1 MPKKVLQTQPKT
13 IYEKIY
19 DQHVVDSLE
28 GGFDLLFIDAQLGH
42 EVTSSQ
48 AFDELRKSKIQPSK
62 KNLLFTED
70 HNIPTT
76 KGRYKDIK
84 NKHSKNQVDT
94 LRKNMKDYGI
104 KFFPMEDKRQGIVHV
119 VGPEQGLP
127 LPGRTLICGDSHT
140 STHGAFG
147 CIAFGVGTSEVS
159 MALQTEVLCVK
170 KLKNMRVVIN
180 GKLKKYVTAKDVILY
195 IISQISASG
204 GSGYAIEFSGEV
216 FDNMSMEQRMTVANM
231 SIEADAKVGIFNVDQ
246 TTLDYI
252 KGKPMAPKGKKW
264 NEYEK
269 YARTLVSDS
278 DAHYD
283 KEHVFN
289 AADITPQVSWGTNA
303 GETCSV
309 NGEIPDNASEESLKY
324 IGLSKGTKITDI
336 QIDRVFIGS
345 CTNGRIEDFRS
356 AAQAV
361 IDSGLKKHSSVKS
374 VWVVPGSGIVKEQ
387 AEKEGLDKI
396 FIEAGFEWREP
407 GCSACLAMND
417 DKIPKGEHC
426 ASTSNRNFEN
436 RQGEGA
442 ITHLCS
448 PYMAV
453 LAAVNGHFVDPSR
466 KKLSEKPKFPKK
478 KDNMPIA
485 YFMEENI
492 NTDVIIP
499 QTCLSGTKKTG
510 LGVHLF
516 HNRRF
521 TEFIDLDIQPGKEKE
536 IKDFFLNQDE
546 FRNAQVLIV
555 GKNFGCGSSRQHA
568 PWSFYDYGF
577 RVIIAESFAK
587 IFYGNSF
594 NSGILLIEL
603 PKKDID
609 TLLSYYKKEKN
620 YRLNVDL
627 ENQNISIAGIKFSF
641 DIGARDKRKL
651 LEGLDEAV
659 LTLKESGDK
668 IKAYKENTI
677 RF

>member
-1 MPKKVLQTQPKT
+1 MPEKISKT
-13 IYEKIY
+13 IYDKVYGNHI
-19 DQHVVDSLE
+19 VDSQKDGL
-28 GGFDLLFIDAQLGH
+28 DLLYIDAQLGH
-42 EVTSSQ
+42 EVTSAV
-48 AFDELRKSKIQPSK
+48 AFDELRASGIQPSK

-76 KGRYKDIK
+76 KGLYKDIE

-94 LRKNMKDYGI
+94 LRKNVKDYGLN
-104 KFFPMEDKRQGIVHV
+104 FFPMGDPRQGIVHV
-119 VGPEQGLP
+119 VGPEQGLT
-127 LPGRTLICGDSHT
+127 LPGRTIICGDSHT

-159 MALQTEVLCVK
+159 IALQTNVLSVK

-180 GKLKKYVTAKDVILY
+180 GKLRKYVMAKDVILY

-216 FDNMSMEQRMTVANM
+216 FDNMSMEARMTVANM
-231 SIEADAKVGIFNVDQ
+231 SIEADAKVGIFGVDDK
-246 TTLDYI
+246 TFDYV
-252 KGKPMAPKGKKW
+252 KGKPLAPKGKEW
-264 NEYEK
+264 DIYEEQ
-269 YARTLVSDS
+269 ARRLVSDPDS
-278 DAHYD
+278 YYD
-283 KEHVFN
+283 KEHVFY
-289 AADITPQVSWGTNA
+289 ASDITPQVSWGTNA

-309 NGEIPDNASEESLKY
+309 NGKIPDDASEESLKY
-324 IGLSKGTKITDI
+324 IGLSKGTKIQDI
-336 QIDRVFIGS
+336 PITRVFIGS

-361 IDSGLKKHSSVKS
+361 IDSGLKKHSSVRS
-374 VWVVPGSGIVKEQ
+374 VWVVPGSGLVKAQ
-387 AEKEGLDKI
+387 AEKEGLDKV
-396 FIEAGFEWREP
+396 FVDAGFEWREP

-417 DKIPKGEHC
+417 DKIPEGEHC

-436 RQGEGA
+436 RQGKGA

-453 LAAVNGHFVDPSR
+453 LAAVNGNFVDPNQR
-466 KKLSEKPKFPKK
+466 KFPKK
-478 KDNMPIA
+478 RENMPVA
-485 YFMEENI
+485 YFMEDNI

-499 QTCLSGTKKTG
+499 QSCLSGTTKYD

-516 HNRRF
+516 HNRRY
-521 TEFIDLDIQPGKEKE
+521 TEFVDLYIQPDKEKE
-536 IKDFFLNQDE
+536 IKDFFLNQGE
-546 FRNAQVLIV
+546 FRNAQVLIA

-577 RVIIAESFAK
+577 RVIISESFAE

-620 YRLNVDL
+620 YKLNVDL
-627 ENQNISIAGIKFSF
+627 ENQNISIADIKFSF
-641 DIGARDKRKL
+641 DIGGTNKRKL
-651 LEGLDEAV
+651 LEGLDEAS
-659 LTLKESGDK
+659 LILKDSGDK
-668 IKAYKENTI
+668 IKAYEENTV